1 MPQNLQLTLDYL
13 EDLRFNNN
21 KTWFD
26 ENRKRYDQ
34 ARANVEALITDIL
47 QHFAPVE
54 NVGKTNAKD
63 CMFRINR
70 DVRFSKDKTPY
81 KLNMGALIGSG
92 GRKTNERSYY
102 LNIEPG
108 NSFIAGGVYS
118 PMPEHLKAIRE
129 AIAANNGKKLKAIL
143 NKPDFKKYFG
153 TMEGEALKTPPK
165 GYTADHPA
173 IDLLKQ
179 KQFLAMHKL
188 DDADVLKDDF
198 TAHFINVCQAL
209 KPFEKYFNDITG
221 ASL

>member
-34 ARANVEALITDIL
+34 ARANFEELVADVL

-54 NVGKTNAKD
+54 DLGKTTIKE
-63 CMFRINR
+63 CTFRINR

-81 KLNMGALIGSG
+81 KSHLAALIGKG
-92 GRKTNERSYY
+92 GRKTNGRSYY
-102 LNIEPG
+102 LHIEPG
-108 NSFIAGGVYS
+108 GSIIAGGVYA
-118 PMPEHLKAIRE
+118 PMPEHTKAIRA
-129 AIAANNGKKLKAIL
+129 AIDADHGKKLTAII
-143 NKPDFKKYFG
+143 NRADFKKYFG
-153 TMEGEALKTPPK
+153 AMQGETLKTTPK
-165 GYTADHPA
+165 GYVADHPA

-179 KQFLAMHKL
+179 KQFMAIHKL
-188 DDADVLKDDF
+188 DDADVLQEDF
-198 TAHFINVCQAL
+198 AAHVIAVCQAL
-209 KPFEKYFNDITG
+209 KPFERYFNDITG

>member
-1 MPQNLQLTLDYL
+1 MPQNLKFTLDFL

-34 ARANVEALITDIL
+34 ARANVEALLTDVL
-47 QHFAPVE
+47 EHFAPVE
-54 NVGKTNAKD
+54 DVGKTVAKD
-63 CMFRINR
+63 CLFRINR

-81 KLNMGALIGSG
+81 KPNMGALIGKG
-92 GRKTNERSYY
+92 GRKTTERSYY
-102 LNIEPG
+102 INIEPG
-108 NSFIAGGVYS
+108 ECFIAGGVHS

-129 AIAANNGKKLKAIL
+129 VIAKDNGKKLTSIINHA
-143 NKPDFKKYFG
+143 DFKKYFG
-153 TMEGEALKTPPK
+153 EMQGESLKTPPK
-165 GYTADHPA
+165 GYTSDHPA

-179 KQFLAMHKL
+179 KQYLAFHRL

-198 TAHFINVCQAL
+198 TAHVIDVCKAM

>member
-1 MPQNLQLTLDYL
+1 MPQNLKFTLDFL

-34 ARANVEALITDIL
+34 ARAIVEALLADIL
-47 QHFAPVE
+47 EHFAPVE
-54 NVGKTNAKD
+54 DVGKTMLRD
-63 CMFRINR
+63 CLFRINR

-81 KLNMGALIGSG
+81 KSNMGALIGKG
-92 GRKTNERSYY
+92 GRKTTERSYY

-108 NSFIAGGVYS
+108 ECFIAGGVHS

-129 AIAANNGKKLKAIL
+129 VIAKDNGKKLTSIINNA
-143 NKPDFKKYFG
+143 DFKKHFG
-153 TMEGEALKTPPK
+153 EMQGESLKTPPK
-165 GYTADHPA
+165 GYASDHPA
-173 IDLLKQ
+173 IDLLKH
-179 KQFLAMHKL
+179 KQFLAFHRL

-198 TAHFINVCQAL
+198 TAHFIEVCKAM